1 MTPTTHRAR
10 SILAAVARAYP
21 SAWQDLDG
29 FRALRGCPDFINWPD
44 WCFVPVSGAYAVV
57 SGGGGQRVRFEQ
69 SGHVGLVAGLGAWR
83 ITQGVYRFDSTLYEA
98 LLATPITDE
107 IPVDVLHHLPGWCV
121 YIETP
126 GYTVYGVALH
136 GFFAFMEV
144 DAQSGTEELRLLLDM
159 ARDPSDPFDPVRGVR
174 SLPLPL
180 VGGNVAASIRS
191 LVLKGVEQAQQH
203 GFAVSEA
210 DLAPLTSMD
219 REIAPLLSLLLYLC
233 SATPDVA
240 GADGARWNTSMPR
253 PTRTRR
259 HGPRYFGSELP
270 AVWGVGTRIGAA
282 LRSAYEREHGGD
294 DEAGVGRHVRPHVR
308 RAHWHTYVL
317 GSRSDLAA
325 QRRELRW
332 LPPIPIAVAD
342 FDSMPAVVHPVQP

>member
-1 MTPTTHRAR
+1 MSPTTHRAR

-121 YIETP
+121 YIETL

-240 GADGARWNTSMPR
+240 GADGDGRGAMALATLDPNCRQYGVLERGSAPLFDPPTSGSTAVMMMKPESAGMCARMFGARTG
-253 PTRTRR
+253 TRTCLAL
-259 HGPRYFGSELP
+259 GQTWPRN
-270 AVWGVGTRIGAA
+270 GA
-282 LRSAYEREHGGD
+282 S
-294 DEAGVGRHVRPHVR
+294 
-308 RAHWHTYVL
+308 
-317 GSRSDLAA
+317 
-325 QRRELRW
+325 
-332 LPPIPIAVAD
+332 
-342 FDSMPAVVHPVQP
+342 

>member
-1 MTPTTHRAR
+1 MSPTTHRAR

-29 FRALRGCPDFINWPD
+29 FRALRGCHDFMNWPD

-121 YIETP
+121 YIETL

-180 VGGNVAASIRS
+180 VGRNVAASIRS

-240 GADGARWNTSMPR
+240 GADGDGRGAMALATLDPNCRQYGVLERGSAPLFDPPTSGSTAVMMMKPESAGMCARMFGARTG
-253 PTRTRR
+253 TRTCLAL
-259 HGPRYFGSELP
+259 GQTWPRN
-270 AVWGVGTRIGAA
+270 GA
-282 LRSAYEREHGGD
+282 S
-294 DEAGVGRHVRPHVR
+294 
-308 RAHWHTYVL
+308 
-317 GSRSDLAA
+317 
-325 QRRELRW
+325 
-332 LPPIPIAVAD
+332 
-342 FDSMPAVVHPVQP
+342 

>member
-1 MTPTTHRAR
+1 MGR
-10 SILAAVARAYP
+10 
-21 SAWQDLDG
+21 
-29 FRALRGCPDFINWPD
+29 
-44 WCFVPVSGAYAVV
+44 
-57 SGGGGQRVRFEQ
+57 E
-69 SGHVGLVAGLGAWR
+69 
-83 ITQGVYRFDSTLYEA
+83 TQ
-98 LLATPITDE
+98 I
-107 IPVDVLHHLPGWCV
+107 
-121 YIETP
+121 
-126 GYTVYGVALH
+126 
-136 GFFAFMEV
+136 
-144 DAQSGTEELRLLLDM
+144 
-159 ARDPSDPFDPVRGVR
+159 
-174 SLPLPL
+174 
-180 VGGNVAASIRS
+180 
-191 LVLKGVEQAQQH
+191 
-203 GFAVSEA
+203 
-210 DLAPLTSMD
+210 
-219 REIAPLLSLLLYLC
+219 LSLLLYLC

-294 DEAGVGRHVRPHVR
+294 DDEAGIGRHVRPHVR

-342 FDSMPAVVHPVQP
+342 FDSMAAVVHPVQP